1 VLNRFIQILLVVIIL
16 LGQISDKFAIASMPC
31 AGESGGVMS
40 MSHGVMFDNA
50 GSHEAISHESMSHT
64 DMQHHKSAGKNALRG
79 HDLMAKYQIM
89 DEDCCDKDCC
99 CPAGAV
105 SVAALIDSKL
115 ATALDF
121 KNTQAES
128 IANGLYFT
136 FLAFP
141 KQPPKPFYSPVG

>member
-1 VLNRFIQILLVVIIL
+1 MHSRFIQILLVVIIL
-16 LGQISDKFAIASMPC
+16 LGQIGDKFAVASMPC
-31 AGESGGVMS
+31 AGESGGAMS
-40 MSHGVMFDNA
+40 MSH
-50 GSHEAISHESMSHT
+50 EAMTHESMSHEGMSHT
-64 DMQHHKSAGKNALRG
+64 DMPHHQSPSTDASGSHNV
-79 HDLMAKYQIM
+79 MAKSQMM

-136 FLAFP
+136 FLGFP
-141 KQPPKPFYSPVG
+141 KQPPKPFYPLVG